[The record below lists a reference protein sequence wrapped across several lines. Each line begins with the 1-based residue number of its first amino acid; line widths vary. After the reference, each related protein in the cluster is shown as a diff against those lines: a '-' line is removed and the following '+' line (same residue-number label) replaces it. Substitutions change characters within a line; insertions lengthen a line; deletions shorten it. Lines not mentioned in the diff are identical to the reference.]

1 MFERNARVVGHD
13 SKSANIRVPKDKLIY
28 SEQVYYKY
36 VEYISKNNVH
46 KFKNINS
53 KDKGVKVYALVGN
66 PRCLVKLLGQ
76 YLERLPPDAPFRYMR
91 PLKQIPEESNKPW
104 YTWQPVGLNTLKGFV
119 AKVVSGT
126 GIGCEYMY

>member
-1 MFERNARVVGHD
+1 MIPNQL
-13 SKSANIRVPKDKLIY
+13 IRVSKDKLIY

-66 PRCLVKLLGQ
+66 PRCLLSSCWVN
-76 YLERLPPDAPFRYMR
+76 
-91 PLKQIPEESNKPW
+91 I
-104 YTWQPVGLNTLKGFV
+104 
-119 AKVVSGT
+119 
-126 GIGCEYMY
+126 